1 MKLVSPSRIC
11 DELVTSPRDNF
22 LLKIS
27 KHLCWFHYVWWE
39 LIHNSAKEVMLT
51 FCFLLPLLLY
61 SVGIDTRDAR
71 VVYYPV
77 RDNSRIDIRG
87 ASWDNARITI
97 RGARDNNRT
106 AIRGARDN
114 ARSSIGGARDNT
126 RSSIGGARD
135 NTKSS
140 IGGARDN
147 ARSSIR
153 VAVDGVSFH
162 LAPAQSQ
169 TQMYGFSLS
178 TNSKPTFI
186 LIYNRPWP
194 TNFFAT
200 L

>member
-39 LIHNSAKEVMLT
+39 LIHNSAKEVVWT

-77 RDNSRIDIRG
+77 RDNSGINIR
-87 ASWDNARITI
+87 
-97 RGARDNNRT
+97 
-106 AIRGARDN
+106 
-114 ARSSIGGARDNT
+114 
-126 RSSIGGARD
+126 GARD

-169 TQMYGFSLS
+169 TRMYGF
-178 TNSKPTFI
+178 
-186 LIYNRPWP
+186 R
-194 TNFFAT
+194 
-200 L
+200 